1 MLPCRWLNPVHKS
14 DHAALDK
21 TKFQYIII
29 IIIIFTIY
37 YVRVATG
44 SCHEMLAELARST
57 TTTDRVWVGVKK
69 ACVRAPTRGWE
80 SEPKSHDM
88 TGNWR
93 KVAAMP
99 SRTYDWII
107 VFGFQYNPRTTYIY
121 IQRRRVVDGCNEQPM
136 VSCISLD
143 IYDGTQQGRHGS
155 SCVFLLLSWH
165 WMPDACSDPCASTW
179 QIHAL
184 TCLVAL
190 LLQSC
195 SAPPKPAAVAT
206 VRLIYWFLPTL

>member
-1 MLPCRWLNPVHKS
+1 MLSCRWLNPVHKS

-121 IQRRRVVDGCNEQPM
+121 PTATGGRRMYWTAHGFM
-136 VSCISLD
+136 YILG
-143 IYDGTQQGRHGS
+143 YDGTQQGRHGS

-195 SAPPKPAAVAT
+195 SAPPKPVAIAT